1 MLDARAAWLDVE
13 ASFPATVIE
22 AWTAM
27 AVAWEAD
34 NTCQNPFASTVKHND
49 LREVRLRMA
58 EIARADVTHD
68 RVRGDMHETEM
79 LSMALQLEQQQ
90 YVFIRQRG
98 DG

>member
-1 MLDARAAWLDVE
+1 MQKNVPLMLDSRAAWVDVE
-13 ASFPATVIE
+13 ASFSTSVIE

-27 AVAWEAD
+27 AVAWEENHA
-34 NTCQNPFASTVKHND
+34 NPNPFASTVKRDD

-58 EIARADVTHD
+58 EIAQADVSHE

-90 YVFIRQRG
+90 
-98 DG
+98 